1 MPMLPVPTKVPLYAT
16 LVWVLPISPASNPS
30 VRSDSC
36 AVALAFAGVLSEPR
50 SAPQRKPLARTDTM
64 RPLALGTALDDAS
77 GPVAAQPIPTG
88 AAQVSLPRSHA

>member
-1 MPMLPVPTKVPLYAT
+1 MLPVPTKVPLYAT

-36 AVALAFAGVLSEPR
+36 AVALAFAGVPTEPP
-50 SAPQRKPLARTDTM
+50 SDSQRTPLVRTTTM
-64 RPLALGTALDDAS
+64 RPIAFGTALNDA
-77 GPVAAQPIPTG
+77 GDPFAAQPIPTG

>member
-16 LVWVLPISPASNPS
+16 LVWVLPISPASSPS

-36 AVALAFAGVLSEPR
+36 AVALAFAGVLSEPP
-50 SAPQRKPLARTDTM
+50 SAPQRKPLARTDTK
-64 RPLALGTALDDAS
+64 RPLALGAALNVAG

>member
-1 MPMLPVPTKVPLYAT
+1 MLPVPTKVPLYAT

-36 AVALAFAGVLSEPR
+36 SVALAFAGVPSEPP
-50 SAPQRKPLARTDTM
+50 SDPKRKPLAQTKTV
-64 RPLALGTALDDAS
+64 RPIALGPALNDAG

>member
-1 MPMLPVPTKVPLYAT
+1 MLPVPTKVPLYAT

-36 AVALAFAGVLSEPR
+36 SVALAFAGVPSKPP
-50 SAPQRKPLARTDTM
+50 SDPKRKPLAQTKTV
-64 RPLALGTALDDAS
+64 RPIALGPALNDAG

>member
-16 LVWVLPISPASNPS
+16 LVWVLPISPASKPS

-36 AVALAFAGVLSEPR
+36 AVALAFAGVPSKPR

-64 RPLALGTALDDAS
+64 RPLALGTALDDAG